1 MDAQKLLTIAVDY
14 IEAGRDLDRATVA
27 GVEVED
33 RRPAVADEW
42 AAALTEFIDARLAA
56 RVGA

>member
-14 IEAGRDLDRATVA
+14 IDAGRDLEGAKA
-27 GVEVED
+27 LGVSVED

-42 AAALTEFIDARLAA
+42 AAALGEYVDSRINAM
-56 RVGA
+56 VP